1 MEADDL
7 DNLIADSLGG
17 VQSALDSERKA
28 ATAAPASSAADA
40 AASKNVAGEA
50 VRELQQG
57 PARPD
62 DAGEGQPPNEEFF
75 SNLVKTFQDE
85 NFQKAMASVLQGA
98 DATAGS
104 SAAGTGAANSLA
116 SSEKTDSKLASE
128 AVAKAA
134 APPEAS
140 GGSTAGGST
149 ASGSEAGVEDFLQ
162 NFLKSFDKAVGSDG
176 NFEKSLTS
184 LMTSMLSND
193 LICEPLQQ
201 LADKLE
207 PWLKNHKSLSSSDRE
222 RYEAQLRTYQQIL
235 QIYRGS
241 SDPLPDSARDEVQR
255 LFSEL
260 HGLGEP
266 PEEVMKQIS
275 PKDAEEG
282 GSNFEDFMKS
292 MGLDSDLGAAEK
304 DLLKKLAED
313 PEELTNVMKGMA
325 EGAPDE
331 ACNQQ

>member
-28 ATAAPASSAADA
+28 ATTAPASSAAEA

-62 DAGEGQPPNEEFF
+62 DAGDGQGQEEFF

-85 NFQKAMASVLQGA
+85 NFQKAMASVLQGDAPPAPSAAIAEKA
-98 DATAGS
+98 DAKP
-104 SAAGTGAANSLA
+104 A
-116 SSEKTDSKLASE
+116 SD

-134 APPEAS
+134 APPDAS
-140 GGSTAGGST
+140 GGSTAGGSA

-241 SDPLPDSARDEVQR
+241 PDPLPDSARDEVQK

-282 GSNFEDFMKS
+282 AGGNFEDFMKS

-325 EGAPDE
+325 DGVPDE